1 MAMCY
6 TVFKVKEM
14 GNKLAASIQQQV
26 EQAITILKRGGI
38 VACPTDT
45 VYGVGAAI
53 NIERAVER
61 VYQIKGRPLSRA
73 LPILLADK
81 SQIAEVAKAVPP
93 LAWRLADKF
102 LPGALTIVL
111 FKAESV
117 PDIVTGGLKT
127 IAVRIAD
134 HPVPIAI
141 VRGLGVAIVGTS
153 ANLSG
158 SPSALT
164 AEEVRIQLGDRVD
177 MIIDGGRCPG
187 GRESTIIDLT
197 GEIPRILRKGP
208 ISSEELKK
216 VCPSLARA

>member
-1 MAMCY
+1 LAMCY

-14 GNKLAASIQQQV
+14 GNKLAASIQRQV
-26 EQAITILKRGGI
+26 EQAVTILKQGGI

-81 SQIAEVAKAVPP
+81 SQIAEVAKVVPP

-102 LPGALTIVL
+102 FPGALTIVL
-111 FKAESV
+111 FKSESV
-117 PDIVTGGLKT
+117 PDIVTGGRRT
-127 IAVRIAD
+127 VAVRVAD
-134 HPVPIAI
+134 HPIPIAI
-141 VRGLGVAIVGTS
+141 VRELGVAIVGTS

-164 AEEVRIQLGDRVD
+164 AEEVRAQLGDRVD
-177 MIIDGGRCPG
+177 MIINGGRCPG
-187 GRESTIIDLT
+187 GWESTIIDLS
-197 GEIPRILRKGP
+197 GETPRVLRQGP
-208 ISSEELKK
+208 ISMEELKE
-216 VCPSLARA
+216 VCPRLVLA

>member
-1 MAMCY
+1 
-6 TVFKVKEM
+6 M

-26 EQAITILKRGGI
+26 EQAIIILKRGGI

-61 VYQIKGRPLSRA
+61 VYQIKGRPHSRA

-81 SQIAEVAKAVPP
+81 SEIAEVAKAVPP
-93 LAWRLADKF
+93 LAWRLADRF

-111 FKAESV
+111 PKADSV
-117 PDIVTGGLKT
+117 SDIVTGGLKT

-134 HPVPIAI
+134 HPIPIAI
-141 VRGLGVAIVGTS
+141 VRGLGVPIVGTS

-164 AEEVRIQLGDRVD
+164 AEEVRAQLGDRVD

-187 GRESTIIDLT
+187 GWESTIIDLT
-197 GEIPRILRKGP
+197 GETPLILREGP
-208 ISSEELKK
+208 ISLEELKE
-216 VCPSLARA
+216 VCPSLAPA

>member
-1 MAMCY
+1 
-6 TVFKVKEM
+6 M

-26 EQAITILKRGGI
+26 EQAIIILKWGGI

-61 VYQIKGRPLSRA
+61 VYQIKGRPHSRA
-73 LPILLADK
+73 LPILLAEK
-81 SQIAEVAKAVPP
+81 YQIAEVAKMVPP
-93 LAWRLADKF
+93 LAWRLADRF

-111 FKAESV
+111 PKADSV
-117 PDIVTGGLKT
+117 SDIVTGGLKT

-134 HPVPIAI
+134 HPIPIAI
-141 VRGLGVAIVGTS
+141 VRGLGVPIVGTS

-164 AEEVRIQLGDRVD
+164 AEEVRAQLGDRVD

-187 GRESTIIDLT
+187 GWESTIIDLT
-197 GEIPRILRKGP
+197 GETPLILREGP
-208 ISSEELKK
+208 ISSEELRE
-216 VCPSLARA
+216 VCPSLAPA

>member
-1 MAMCY
+1 
-6 TVFKVKEM
+6 M

-26 EQAITILKRGGI
+26 EQAIIILKRGGI

-61 VYQIKGRPLSRA
+61 VYQIKGRPHSRA

-81 SQIAEVAKAVPP
+81 SEIAEVAKAVPP
-93 LAWRLADKF
+93 LAWRLADRF

-111 FKAESV
+111 PKADSV
-117 PDIVTGGLKT
+117 SDIVTGGLKT

-134 HPVPIAI
+134 HPIPIAI
-141 VRGLGVAIVGTS
+141 VRGLGVPIVGTS

-164 AEEVRIQLGDRVD
+164 AEEVRAQLGDRVD

-187 GRESTIIDLT
+187 GWESTIIDLT
-197 GEIPRILRKGP
+197 GETPLILREGP
-208 ISSEELKK
+208 ISSEELRE
-216 VCPSLARA
+216 VCPSLAPA